1 MKVFCSHTAA
11 SEQSISL
18 AEATPLESH
27 LSTKRLA
34 AVVSLVFG
42 WIMARISARRKY
54 WLMFLLPFHLNAGE
68 VSHNNQL
75 YPASTFL
82 GRPFNVT

>member
-54 WLMFLLPFHLNAGE
+54 
-68 VSHNNQL
+68 
-75 YPASTFL
+75 
-82 GRPFNVT
+82 